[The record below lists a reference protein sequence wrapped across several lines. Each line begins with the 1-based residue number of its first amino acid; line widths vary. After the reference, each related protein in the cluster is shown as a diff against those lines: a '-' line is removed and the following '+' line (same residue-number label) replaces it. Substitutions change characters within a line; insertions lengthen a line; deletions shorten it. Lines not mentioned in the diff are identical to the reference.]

1 MARGVAAP
9 LYRFD
14 RFVLDIGRGTLAEDG
29 VECQLRPKSLTL
41 LKYLVE
47 NCGRVVDRDEIM
59 QAVWPGVFVTEDSIA
74 QCIKD
79 IRRAL
84 GDDQRS
90 LLRTLPRR
98 GYLFVGPVKTGVPDP
113 TATVTEIS
121 ASGAGPTTQS
131 EHAIPQVGP
140 ERRLPDKPSIAVLP
154 FINLSGDPNE
164 DYFSDGITEDI
175 ITELSR
181 FSELFVIARN
191 SSFTYKGKAVDVRQV
206 GRELGVRYALEGS
219 IRRAGDRVRITAQLI
234 DATTAAHLWAERFN
248 RKLEDVFAVQ
258 DEIACTIGPGN

>member
-14 RFVLDIGRGTLAEDG
+14 HFVLDIGRGALAKDG
-29 VECQLRPKSLTL
+29 VECQLRPKSFIL
-41 LKYLVE
+41 LQYLVE
-47 NCGRVVDRDEIM
+47 NSGRVVSRDEIM
-59 QAVWPGVFVTEDSIA
+59 EAVWPGLFVTEDSIA

-90 LLRTLPRR
+90 LLRTLTRR
-98 GYLFVGPVKTGVPDP
+98 GYLFAGPVETGAPDP
-113 TATVTEIS
+113 TVTVPAVAEIS
-121 ASGAGPTTQS
+121 ASGADPTQS
-131 EHAIPQVGP
+131 EHSIPQVGP

-154 FINLSGDPNE
+154 FTNLSGDPNE

-206 GRELGVRYALEGS
+206 GRELGVRYVLEGS
-219 IRRAGDRVRITAQLI
+219 IRRATACASL
-234 DATTAAHLWAERFN
+234 HS
-248 RKLEDVFAVQ
+248 
-258 DEIACTIGPGN
+258 